1 MCLNDYLSRL
11 NWEDIL
17 NFIAYGAG
25 NEKEKNSMIKSSLS
39 DRINDYEKKYSKNIT
54 DFANAIHQQ
63 QELSEAIIDEL
74 SEQLIIAY
82 GKSKDVYL
90 ELGLKIGFL
99 LTMELLYM

>member
-39 DRINDYEKKYSKNIT
+39 DRVNDYEKKYSKNII

-74 SEQLIIAY
+74 SEQLIIDC

-99 LTMELLYM
+99 LTMELLYL